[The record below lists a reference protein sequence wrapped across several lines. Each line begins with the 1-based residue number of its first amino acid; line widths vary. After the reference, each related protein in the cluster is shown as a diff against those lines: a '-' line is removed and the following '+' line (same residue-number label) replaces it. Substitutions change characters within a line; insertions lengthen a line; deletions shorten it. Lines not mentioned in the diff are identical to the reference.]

1 MRVLLAEDEKEL
13 SDALAA
19 ILKHA
24 NYSVDAVFDGADA
37 LDYALAQEYDA
48 LILDI
53 MMPKLD
59 GLAVLKKLRQQGR
72 NVPVLFLTA
81 KSQLQDIIDGLDAG
95 ADDYLTKP
103 FAMGELLAR
112 LRSISRL
119 QPEFSTNMLQ
129 YGNLSLNRENFEL
142 STCRGICR
150 LSGKEY
156 QIMELLMRNPGR
168 LISTEL
174 FLEKVWGYDAESD
187 ISVVWVY
194 LSNLRKKMASI
205 GANVQIKATRGAGYL
220 LEEIT

>member
-13 SDALAA
+13 SDALVA

-112 LRSISRL
+112 LRSISRR
-119 QPEFSTNMLQ
+119 QPEFSPNMLQ

-150 LSGKEY
+150 LSGKKY

-205 GANVQIKATRGAGYL
+205 DANVQIKATRGAGYL

>member
-1 MRVLLAEDEKEL
+1 M
-13 SDALAA
+13 
-19 ILKHA
+19 
-24 NYSVDAVFDGADA
+24 DAVFDGADA

-112 LRSISRL
+112 RGSISRR
-119 QPEFSTNMLQ
+119 QPEFS
-129 YGNLSLNRENFEL
+129 
-142 STCRGICR
+142 
-150 LSGKEY
+150 
-156 QIMELLMRNPGR
+156 P
-168 LISTEL
+168 
-174 FLEKVWGYDAESD
+174 
-187 ISVVWVY
+187 
-194 LSNLRKKMASI
+194 
-205 GANVQIKATRGAGYL
+205 
-220 LEEIT
+220 